1 MKRHSYWRSAAP
13 AVLPGVLLILF
24 ACAMVVAPC
33 PSAGAQDAGKAPEKS
48 TPATPAF
55 SEADAVRVLSDL
67 RQGMESEN
75 PGRFLKPFDAKKMPG
90 FAAFRD
96 QIAEFFETYSPVRMN
111 YHVTEV
117 TTEGDFGAA
126 VVQVMLD
133 GLARQGATSN
143 IRKTVATRVV
153 FGWDGKTW
161 KIVDWSPRE
170 MFR

>member
-1 MKRHSYWRSAAP
+1 MKRY
-13 AVLPGVLLILF
+13 VLPRPKALALLLIL
-24 ACAMVVAPC
+24 CAP
-33 PSAGAQDAGKAPEKS
+33 PSRAQDAGKPSEKS
-48 TPATPAF
+48 ATPAF
-55 SEADAVRVLSDL
+55 SEADAIRVLSDL
-67 RQGMESEN
+67 RQAIESDN
-75 PGRFLKPFDAKKMPG
+75 SGRFLKPFDAKKMPG

-111 YHVTEV
+111 YHVTQV

-133 GLARQGATSN
+133 GLARPGSTSN

-153 FGWDGKTW
+153 FGWDGRTW